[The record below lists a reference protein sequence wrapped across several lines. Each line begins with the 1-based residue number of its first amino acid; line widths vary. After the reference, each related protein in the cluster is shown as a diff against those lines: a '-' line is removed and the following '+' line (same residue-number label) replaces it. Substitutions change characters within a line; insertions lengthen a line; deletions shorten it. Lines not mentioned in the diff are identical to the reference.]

1 MNIAALLSGGVD
13 SSVAVHL
20 LCEQGHRPDL
30 FYIKIGMDGDGYS
43 CPQEEDLEIVQ
54 AMARRYGL
62 HYEVVDLQQEY
73 WDQVVTY
80 TMDKVRRGFTP
91 NPDVMCNRLI
101 KFGAFDQKV
110 GHLYDK
116 TATGHYARNR
126 YGSIRDGLFVPS
138 PQEAL
143 AVQEGWEGSLLG
155 TTPDP
160 VKDQTDFLAQLEG
173 RQVAHSLFP
182 IGAMA
187 KGEVRRI
194 AEEAKLPSA
203 HRKDSQGICFLGKI
217 NYNEFIERFLGR
229 KEGPIIE
236 IETGKKLGTHQ
247 GFWFHTI
254 GQRKGLY
261 LSGGPWF
268 VVKKD
273 IQENIIYVSRGYQPE
288 AQMKDELVMRD
299 FHWICGGSRFED
311 ALFEDAQ
318 CTMHN
323 ARLNVSDDAG
333 NNRASCI
340 VNREPIQ
347 CIVNREPIQCVV
359 NREPMPVLFKI
370 RHVAELRAGT
380 LSLRPDGSY
389 YLKMQEKTNGVAP
402 GQFCVIYTP
411 DGLICLG
418 SGEIAWD

>member
-1 MNIAALLSGGVD
+1 MEPNPLISNNSSSSAPTVVTGPLPRGRAGGESSIAALLSGGVD

-30 FYIKIGMDGDGYS
+30 FYIKIGMDGNGYS

-62 HYEVVDLQQEY
+62 HYEVIDLQQEY
-73 WDQVVTY
+73 WDQVVAY
-80 TMDKVRRGFTP
+80 TIDKVRRGFTP

-116 TATGHYARNR
+116 TATGHYATV
-126 YGSIRDGLFVPS
+126 IEEDGRS
-138 PQEAL
+138 
-143 AVQEGWEGSLLG
+143 WLG

-160 VKDQTDFLAQLEG
+160 VKDQTDFLAQLTG
-173 RQVAHSLFP
+173 LQVAHSLFP
-182 IGAMA
+182 IGMMA

-203 HRKDSQGICFLGKI
+203 RRKDSQGICFLGKI
-217 NYNEFIERFLGR
+217 NYNQFIERFLGK
-229 KEGPIIE
+229 KEGPIVE
-236 IETGKKLGTHQ
+236 VETGRVLGRHE

-273 IQENIIYVSRGYQPE
+273 IEENVVYVSRGYQPE
-288 AQMKDELVMRD
+288 AQMQDWLVMRD
-299 FHWICGGSRFED
+299 MHWITLDPFATATPVLPFSGDE
-311 ALFEDAQ
+311 A
-318 CTMHN
+318 
-323 ARLNVSDDAG
+323 
-333 NNRASCI
+333 
-340 VNREPIQ
+340 
-347 CIVNREPIQCVV
+347 
-359 NREPMPVLFKI
+359 PVLFKI
-370 RHVAELRAGT
+370 RHVAELRSGRLT
-380 LSLRPDGSY
+380 RRSDGSY
-389 YLKMQEKTNGVAP
+389 RLQMDQKTNGVAP

-411 DGLICLG
+411 DGRICLG
-418 SGEIAWD
+418 SGEIAWE

>member
-20 LCEQGHRPDL
+20 LCEQGFKPEL
-30 FYIKIGMDGDGYS
+30 FYIKIGMDDDGYS
-43 CPQEEDLEIVQ
+43 CPQEEDLEIVR
-54 AMARRYGL
+54 AMARKYGL
-62 HYEVVDLQQEY
+62 GYEVVDLQQEY
-73 WDQVVTY
+73 WDQVVAY
-80 TMDKVRRGFTP
+80 TIDKVRRGFTP

-110 GHLYDK
+110 GHLFDK
-116 TATGHYARNR
+116 TATGHYATTLRCKLEDVTFET
-126 YGSIRDGLFVPS
+126 GKEHSPS
-138 PQEAL
+138 QATF
-143 AVQEGWEGSLLG
+143 LG

-173 RQVAHSLFP
+173 WQVEHSLFP
-182 IGAMA
+182 IGGMA

-203 HRKDSQGICFLGKI
+203 RRKDSQGICFLGKI
-217 NYNEFIERFLGR
+217 NYNEFIERFLGK
-229 KEGPIIE
+229 KEGPIVE
-236 IETGKKLGTHQ
+236 IETGKILGRHQ

-273 IQENIIYVSRGYQPE
+273 IEQNIVYVSRGYQPE

-299 FHWICGGSRFED
+299 MHWITINPFGGKSGHETST
-311 ALFEDAQ
+311 AHTPPPA
-318 CTMHN
+318 H
-323 ARLNVSDDAG
+323 S
-333 NNRASCI
+333 
-340 VNREPIQ
+340 
-347 CIVNREPIQCVV
+347 
-359 NREPMPVLFKI
+359 VLFKI
-370 RHVAELRAGT
+370 RHVAELRSAR
-380 LSLRPDGSY
+380 LSQRSDGSY
-389 YLKMQEKTNGVAP
+389 YLKMDQKTNGVAP

-411 DGLICLG
+411 DGRICLG
-418 SGEIAWD
+418 SGEIAWE

>member
-20 LCEQGHRPDL
+20 LCEQGWKPDL
-30 FYIKIGMDGDGYS
+30 YYIKIGMDDDGYS
-43 CPQEEDLEIVQ
+43 CPQEEDLEIVR
-54 AMARRYGL
+54 AMAHKYGL
-62 HYEVVDLQQEY
+62 KHEVVDLQQEY

-80 TMDKVRRGFTP
+80 TIDKVKRGFTP

-116 TATGHYARNR
+116 TATGHYARV
-126 YGSIRDGLFVPS
+126 IDGRF
-138 PQEAL
+138 
-143 AVQEGWEGSLLG
+143 LG

-173 RQVAHSLFP
+173 WQVEHSLFP

-203 HRKDSQGICFLGKI
+203 KRKDSQGICFLGKI
-217 NYNEFIERFLGR
+217 NYNEFIERFLGK
-229 KEGPIIE
+229 KEGPIVE
-236 IETGKKLGTHQ
+236 IETGKVLGKHQ

-273 IQENIIYVSRGYQPE
+273 IVENVVYVSKGYCPE
-288 AQMKDELVMRD
+288 AQMADELVMRD
-299 FHWICGGSRFED
+299 MHWITED
-311 ALFEDAQ
+311 PYEKAQGAALPFDGEGMDGESW
-318 CTMHN
+318 TPSPSN
-323 ARLNVSDDAG
+323 GEEWNTLR
-333 NNRASCI
+333 
-340 VNREPIQ
+340 
-347 CIVNREPIQCVV
+347 
-359 NREPMPVLFKI
+359 VLFKI
-370 RHVAELRAGT
+370 RHVAELRGGVLT
-380 LSLRPDGSY
+380 KRGDGSY
-389 YLKMQEKTNGVAP
+389 HLKMDANTNGVAP

-411 DGLICLG
+411 DGRICLG
-418 SGEIAWD
+418 SGEIAWE